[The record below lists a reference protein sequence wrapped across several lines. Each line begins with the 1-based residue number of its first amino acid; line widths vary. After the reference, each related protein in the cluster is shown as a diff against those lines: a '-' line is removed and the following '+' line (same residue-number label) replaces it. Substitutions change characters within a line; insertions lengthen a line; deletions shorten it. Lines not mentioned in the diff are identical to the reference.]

1 MDATQ
6 FLKREHNAIK
16 RLLVDLRRTGPRAY
30 RKRRELL
37 ERIAADLEVHAR
49 LEDELLYPAVAALPD
64 ARHIVAEARADHEA
78 IRDVL
83 TEIDALDPADAAF
96 AEKTEEFREIVL
108 GHIADEEDDV
118 FRLAQQLGV
127 ERLAQ
132 IGNELDARRPEV
144 IAERGRSHRPTA
156 A

>member
-1 MDATQ
+1 MDATH

-16 RLLVDLRRTGPRAY
+16 RLLVDLRRAGPRAY
-30 RKRRELL
+30 RKRHELV

-49 LEDELLYPAVAALPD
+49 LEDELLYPAVATLPD

-83 TEIDALDPADAAF
+83 TELDALEPADPAFAA
-96 AEKTEEFREIVL
+96 KTEEFREIVL
-108 GHIADEEDDV
+108 GHLADEEDDV
-118 FRLAQQLGV
+118 FRLAQQLGGD
-127 ERLAQ
+127 RLAQ
-132 IGNELDARRPEV
+132 IGSELDVRRPEV
-144 IAERGRSHRPTA
+144 IAERDRSGRSTA

>member
-6 FLKREHNAIK
+6 LLKREHNAIK
-16 RLLVDLRRTGPRAY
+16 RLLVDLRRAGPRAH

-83 TEIDALDPADAAF
+83 TELDALDPADATF
-96 AEKTEEFREIVL
+96 AAKTEEFREIVL
-108 GHIADEEDDV
+108 GHLADEEEDV
-118 FRLAQQLGV
+118 FRLAQQLGG

-132 IGNELDARRPEV
+132 LGIELDARRPEV
-144 IAERGRSHRPTA
+144 IAQRDRSDRPTA

>member
-1 MDATQ
+1 MDATH

-16 RLLVDLRRTGPRAY
+16 RLLVDLRRAGPRAH
-30 RKRRELL
+30 RKRRDLL

-49 LEDELLYPAVAALPD
+49 LEDELLYPAVATLPD
-64 ARHIVAEARADHEA
+64 ARHIIAEARADHEA

-83 TEIDALDPADAAF
+83 TEIDALDPADAAY
-96 AEKTEEFREIVL
+96 ATKTEEFREIVL
-108 GHIADEEDDV
+108 GHLADEEDDV
-118 FRLAQQLGV
+118 FRLAQQLGAD
-127 ERLAQ
+127 RLAQ

-144 IAERGRSHRPTA
+144 IAERARSDRPTA